1 MTENQEKTGSK
12 LDELPPVVLYI
23 IEAARELASERA
35 GKPTRP
41 TRADVIEVLRP
52 VMDSIFGTE
61 YEKPIAETRASA
73 EERKGGEDGSGVEGA

>member
-23 IEAARELASERA
+23 IEAAGELASKRA

-41 TRADVIEVLRP
+41 TRADLIEVLMP
-52 VMDSIFGTE
+52 VLDSMFGTE
-61 YEKPIAETRASA
+61 YEKPIAETQASA
-73 EERKGGEDGSGVEGA
+73 EDRKEGEV